1 MCEYDLEIRSSD
13 RQFIWTEPR
22 RQFQELGGEN
32 KESSVIRMGALFYF
46 IKNINKLEE
55 QNLLAIFFD
64 QDFREL
70 TLYCET
76 WNFVKLKRDT
86 LEMSAR
92 VDRYDQNK
100 RAQVAAAV
108 AAAKVPRD
116 TAEELLL
123 LLLLVSVTG
132 GAF

>member
-1 MCEYDLEIRSSD
+1 ME
-13 RQFIWTEPR
+13 F
-22 RQFQELGGEN
+22 ELSLVGSFRNWEGRI
-32 KESSVIRMGALFYF
+32 ESSVISKGALFYF
-46 IKNINKLEE
+46 IKYINKLEE

-76 WNFVKLKRDT
+76 RNFVKLKRVIFDIN
-86 LEMSAR
+86 AR
-92 VDRYDQNK
+92 VDRNDQNK

-108 AAAKVPRD
+108 AAAKVPRVI
-116 TAEELLL
+116 APESFV
-123 LLLLVSVTG
+123 LVLVGVTT

>member
-1 MCEYDLEIRSSD
+1 M
-13 RQFIWTEPR
+13 
-22 RQFQELGGEN
+22 
-32 KESSVIRMGALFYF
+32 
-46 IKNINKLEE
+46 
-55 QNLLAIFFD
+55 
-64 QDFREL
+64 
-70 TLYCET
+70 
-76 WNFVKLKRDT
+76 KLKRDT

-116 TAEELLL
+116 IAEES
-123 LLLLVSVTG
+123 LLLVLVLVTG

>member
-1 MCEYDLEIRSSD
+1 
-13 RQFIWTEPR
+13 
-22 RQFQELGGEN
+22 
-32 KESSVIRMGALFYF
+32 
-46 IKNINKLEE
+46 
-55 QNLLAIFFD
+55 
-64 QDFREL
+64 
-70 TLYCET
+70 
-76 WNFVKLKRDT
+76 VKLKRVILDIN
-86 LEMSAR
+86 AR